1 MMACSGKL
9 FPVAR
14 IIPVTDPAC
23 VDEAVRLLAGGQL
36 VCIPTDT
43 VYGIAAVA
51 VNDAAVRT
59 LYAVRAR
66 PPDKPLPL
74 LIADAAAASWIA
86 DVTPVAHTL
95 MSRFW
100 PGPLTIVMRKA
111 LGFRSLALAGQQ
123 TVGLRVPDHALV
135 RRIILALDEPI
146 TGTSANRAGAR
157 PPVSAAEAAFQM
169 GDMVALVIDGG
180 PPAVGRES
188 TVVDI
193 TDGSPRVVREG
204 AVSREELS
212 RALGKAVA

>member
-1 MMACSGKL
+1 M
-9 FPVAR
+9 AR
-14 IIPVTDPAC
+14 IIPAQEPGC
-23 VDEAVRLLAGGQL
+23 IDEAVRLLAEGQL

-51 VNDAAVRT
+51 VNEAAMRT
-59 LYAVRAR
+59 LYAVKGRSR
-66 PPDKPLPL
+66 DKPVPL

-95 MSRFW
+95 MARFW

-111 LGFRSLALAGQQ
+111 AGFRSLALAGRDS
-123 TVGLRVPDHALV
+123 VALRVPDHELV
-135 RRIILALDEPI
+135 RHIIRSLDEQI

-157 PPVSAAEAAFQM
+157 APVSAAEVAFQL

-180 PPAVGRES
+180 TSRRGQES
-188 TVVDI
+188 TVIDI
-193 TDGSPRVVREG
+193 TTGPPRVVRDG

-212 RALGKAVA
+212 RALGKEVT

>member
-1 MMACSGKL
+1 M
-9 FPVAR
+9 AR
-14 IIPVTDPAC
+14 IIPARDPGC
-23 VDEAVRLLAGGQL
+23 VDEAARLLAGGQL
-36 VCIPTDT
+36 VCVPTDT
-43 VYGIAAVA
+43 VYGLAAVA
-51 VNDAAVRT
+51 VKDGAVRT
-59 LYAVRAR
+59 LYAVKGRS
-66 PPDKPLPL
+66 PDKPVPL
-74 LIADAAAASWIA
+74 LIADAAASSWIA

-111 LGFRSLALAGQQ
+111 PGFRSLALAKLQ

-135 RRIILALDEPI
+135 RRIIRALDEPI

-157 PPVSAAEAAFQM
+157 APVSAAEAAFQL

-188 TVVDI
+188 TVIDI
-193 TDGSPRVVREG
+193 TTGPPRVVREG

-212 RALGKAVA
+212 RALGKEVA